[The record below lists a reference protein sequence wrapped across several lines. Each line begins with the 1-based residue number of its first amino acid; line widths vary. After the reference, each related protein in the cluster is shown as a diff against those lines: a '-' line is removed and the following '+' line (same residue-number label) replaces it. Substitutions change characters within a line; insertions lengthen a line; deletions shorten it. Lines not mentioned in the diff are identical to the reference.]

1 MLADTGEVLDD
12 VTSVVH
18 SPEGLRQLVNLPAGS
33 AEAEL
38 SLLLLQVQLY
48 RYLETTRNW
57 NVLGAD
63 IMKSSADLKEKIRQG
78 KKIGG
83 GAAPP
88 SVEGGHLC
96 HYTARRSVGVARGR
110 GLSGRW
116 CNLLTSNCDQ

>member
-38 SLLLLQVQLY
+38 GLLLLQVQLY
-48 RYLETTRNW
+48 HYLETTRHW

-83 GAAPP
+83 
-88 SVEGGHLC
+88 SVEGRL
-96 HYTARRSVGVARGR
+96 YIRRPPIINQSRKDAE
-110 GLSGRW
+110 SAH
-116 CNLLTSNCDQ
+116 QK